1 MDNGER
7 TGPSDAELKGAIP
20 PAAGTNEFRVGVFVL
35 LGLVGFMTVLF
46 LMTDPSTFRGRY
58 LVLTHVEDASGI
70 RRGDPVQMK
79 GVNIGRVH
87 RFGIRDD
94 GVDITL
100 EIEGEWEIPV
110 DSRSRLSP
118 SGLLGGVTVEVL
130 RGTSGNMVSGGGVI
144 PGESATGLMS
154 TVEELGGKAE
164 DVLGRIELL
173 LSDPTVTA
181 VQSSAQQLN
190 ALLVDLSDLTRTQGA
205 EIARLTAGLNETA
218 DELSGMGP
226 EARATLTEARATME
240 RLNSASTALGSAAT
254 SLDTILARMAAGEGS
269 LGRLSTDDELYARL
283 SDAAESAQL
292 LLDDIRENP
301 RRYIRISVF

>member
-1 MDNGER
+1 MDNAEAR
-7 TGPSDAELKGAIP
+7 GPSDAELSRAIP

-58 LVLTHVEDASGI
+58 LVVTHVENAAGI

-87 RFGIRDD
+87 RFGIRDE

-100 EIEGEWEIPV
+100 EIEGEWEIPL
-110 DSRSRLSP
+110 DSRTRLSP

-130 RGTSGNMVSGGGVI
+130 RGTSSEMVREGGI
-144 PGESATGLMS
+144 LPGESGSGLMS
-154 TVEELGGKAE
+154 TVEDLGGKAE
-164 DVLGRIELL
+164 GVLGRLEMLL
-173 LSDPTVTA
+173 DNPTVSA
-181 VQSSAQQLN
+181 MQSSAQQLN
-190 ALLVDLSDLTRTQGA
+190 SLLVDLSDLTRTQGQ
-205 EIARLTAGLNETA
+205 EISRLTANLSETA
-218 DELSGMGP
+218 DGLSGLGP
-226 EARATLTEARATME
+226 EAEAALGEARATLE
-240 RLNSASTALGSAAT
+240 RLNETSDALGRAAT

-269 LGRLSTDDELYARL
+269 LGRMSTDDELYTRL
-283 SDAAESAQL
+283 SDAAESAQR
-292 LLDDIRENP
+292 LLDDIRQNP